1 MENLDV
7 REIEYFK
14 GIDCDHVL
22 DSLTKVICREYII
35 DIARKLLEEKKPFTL
50 LIIDLDNFKQIN
62 DSFGHLTGDFILKSV
77 SENLLRV
84 LQRTAYIGRYG
95 GDEFLL
101 LIPGVTDYDDV
112 HKYLENIYG
121 KDKVFRK
128 YYNDGT
134 RDIYLTATGGCA
146 SYPQDGTT
154 FDELF
159 GKADKALYRGKT
171 KGRNCFIIYVE
182 SKHAN
187 IVIHEKVHGSLIEKF
202 RSVKRI
208 FDIYK
213 SSDDKMKH
221 LVDFLYTE
229 LHCSAAYFLFP
240 DKRYITNYYS
250 DIRTT
255 HLLVEPH
262 LELVLNGDTLFYETP
277 LTKYKQLDPILSR
290 YVANNSIQ
298 SFIVSKIKMG
308 DYQYGYIVLNEKS
321 ITRVWQEA
329 EIAMVMYASE
339 AIELEYKSY
348 KSK

>member
-1 MENLDV
+1 MEDLDV
-7 REIEYFK
+7 RKIKYFE
-14 GIDCDHVL
+14 GVDTDHVL
-22 DSLTKVICREYII
+22 DSLTKVICREQILN
-35 DIARKLLEEKKPFTL
+35 IAQQLIKDKVPFTM

-62 DSFGHLTGDFILKSV
+62 DSFGHLTGDFILSNV
-77 SENLLRV
+77 SSNLLH
-84 LQRTAYIGRYG
+84 LLTNTAYLGRYG
-95 GDEFLL
+95 GDEFIL
-101 LIPGVTDYDDV
+101 LIPNVTEYDEI
-112 HKYLENIYG
+112 HSFLENIYG

-146 SYPQDGTT
+146 TFPYDGAT
-154 FDELF
+154 FDEIF
-159 GKADKALYRGKT
+159 NKADKALYRGKT
-171 KGRNCFIIYVE
+171 KGRNCYIIYVE

-187 IVIHEKVHGSLIEKF
+187 IVIREKVHGSLIEKF
-202 RSVKRI
+202 RAVKRI

-240 DKRYITNYYS
+240 DKRYIANYYS
-250 DIRTT
+250 NIRTT
-255 HLLVEPH
+255 HLLAEPH

-277 LTKYKQLDPILSR
+277 LTKYKQLDPVLSK
-290 YVANNSIQ
+290 YVSDNSIQ

-308 DYQYGYIVLNEKS
+308 DCQYGYIVLNEKS
-321 ITRVWQEA
+321 ISRVWQET

-339 AIELEYKSY
+339 AIELEYKFY
-348 KSK
+348 KNK